1 MTTSGRRGSAA
12 AAATRRYFTGDTR
25 VWQAGG
31 EGICVTSAEER
42 DEVTGLVIVADDL
55 TGAADSAALMTRR
68 GPTAVVTE
76 AGGDWSRDV
85 IVSVDTDSRHCEP
98 DVAAARVA
106 AAARQARQLGAEV
119 FKKVDSTLRGN
130 IAAELRAVAEA
141 LAVDGVRP
149 LVVLA
154 PAFPALGRTTVHGVV
169 HVDGAA
175 LAAHGID
182 GDVAALLQ
190 RGGLRTRR
198 LGVEGPAHVER
209 LATAFDRAQHAGL
222 DAVVVDGETDE
233 QLRTVVDASRLT
245 RSPVLLAGSGGLA
258 RPLAESQR
266 TSLTDRSVR
275 PPWKPRATSAPS
287 WWWWAATPSRPAPSG
302 SAWWR
307 PASRRCCSR
316 SVRRRRSP
324 PSVGPCSPVPS
335 SSRRTPRRPVVR
347 DRSAR
352 LAQALSRVAAG
363 ALDRAGTLVV
373 TGGETAR
380 AVLVAAGASRWLR
393 GCSAK
398 REPGIVHSFAPALGL
413 HVVTKAG
420 AFGDADARCAAW
432 PAERLLDNRR
442 EPTHEPSRGRRH
454 DG

>member
-31 EGICVTSAEER
+31 EGTCVTSAEER
-42 DEVTGLVIVADDL
+42 DEVTRLVIVADDL

-266 TSLTDRSVR
+266 TSLTDRSAAPLEAARDLAPELVVVGSHAEQA
-275 PPWKPRATSAPS
+275 RAQRQRLVAAGIAEVLLSEREEETTSA
-287 WWWWAATPSRPAPSG
+287 
-302 SAWWR
+302 
-307 PASRRCCSR
+307 
-316 SVRRRRSP
+316 VRRALLAGPVLLSP
-324 PSVGPCSPVPS
+324 DPA
-335 SSRRTPRRPVVR
+335 RPVVR

-380 AVLVAAGASRWLR
+380 AVLVAAGASRLVVL
-393 GCSAK
+393 GE

-420 AFGDADARCAAW
+420 AFGDADALLRCLAGREAARQ
-432 PAERLLDNRR
+432 PEGAD
-442 EPTHEPSRGRRH
+442 T
-454 DG
+454 